1 MNSSK
6 TPRFSESELEAL
18 KLWSLPNVYGPGGSE
33 EPEPLDLDE
42 PTPIL
47 TVDEIE
53 AMQKQA
59 YDEAFELGKKQGF
72 QEGYADGS
80 KKGYEENVH
89 LLQSQAATM
98 VSLLESL
105 SEPFKKLDDEVE
117 QELVRL
123 AISIAAQIIRREI
136 KLNPGQVVG
145 VVREA
150 VNVLPLSSQKIS
162 LKLHP
167 EDADV
172 VRSALALDD
181 ISPSWSIIEDPLISR
196 GGCEV
201 DTGVSHVDATVE
213 HRLAAVIATM
223 LGGERD
229 YDKAAAVLNSGTMT
243 TDSSGEGN
251 AHYQNLAPHIPVS
264 EINAPADSVS
274 IEGGLHQST
283 QATVIDDCRDVAQGS
298 VSLDQNS

>member
-6 TPRFSESELEAL
+6 TPRFTESELEAL
-18 KLWSLPNVYGPGGSE
+18 TLWSLPNVYGPDGPK
-33 EPEPLDLDE
+33 EPEPVELDE

-53 AMQKQA
+53 AMQQQA

-72 QEGYADGS
+72 QEGYAEGS
-80 KKGYEENVH
+80 KKGYEENAH
-89 LLQSQAATM
+89 LLQSQAAIM

-136 KLNPGQVVG
+136 KLNPGQIVG

-167 EDADV
+167 DDADV

-181 ISPSWSIIEDPLISR
+181 ISPSWGIIEDPLIAR

-201 DTGVSHVDATVE
+201 DTDVSHVDATVE
-213 HRLAAVIATM
+213 HRLAAVIATV

-229 YDKAAAVLNSGTMT
+229 YDKAAAVLNSGPSA
-243 TDSSGEGN
+243 TDSSRDENTQNQNSAPHLAVPEINTAEESVAVEDSLGKPMPGVVAED
-251 AHYQNLAPHIPVS
+251 QNL
-264 EINAPADSVS
+264 
-274 IEGGLHQST
+274 
-283 QATVIDDCRDVAQGS
+283 
-298 VSLDQNS
+298 